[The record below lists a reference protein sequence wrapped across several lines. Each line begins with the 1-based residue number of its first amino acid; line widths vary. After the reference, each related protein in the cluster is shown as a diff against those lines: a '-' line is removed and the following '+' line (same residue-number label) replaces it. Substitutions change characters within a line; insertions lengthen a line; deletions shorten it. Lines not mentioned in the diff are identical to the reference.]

1 MFPRD
6 SLGGW
11 YSGKGHWADVP
22 DAEWN
27 NWKWQ
32 MRNRLSSIADFR
44 KYMDLSKEEEDG
56 LEYVKQGCGAMWDD
70 KSPVKVFDTQEE
82 AQKEA
87 DKWNT
92 GQVVQYG

>member
-1 MFPRD
+1 MTLSDKPF
-6 SLGGW
+6 
-11 YSGKGHWADVP
+11 KFT
-22 DAEWN
+22 
-27 NWKWQ
+27 
-32 MRNRLSSIADFR
+32 SSIRRIQYAVVF
-44 KYMDLSKEEEDG
+44 EPFETEG

-70 KSPVKVFDTQEE
+70 KSPIKLFDTHEE

>member
-1 MFPRD
+1 MAKWDLRKCNDKPIKYAVMFEPF
-6 SLGGW
+6 
-11 YSGKGHWADVP
+11 
-22 DAEWN
+22 ET
-27 NWKWQ
+27 
-32 MRNRLSSIADFR
+32 
-44 KYMDLSKEEEDG
+44 DG

-70 KSPVKVFDTQEE
+70 KSPIKLFDTQEE

>member
-1 MFPRD
+1 MAKWYLRKCNDKPIQYAVMFEPF
-6 SLGGW
+6 
-11 YSGKGHWADVP
+11 
-22 DAEWN
+22 ET
-27 NWKWQ
+27 
-32 MRNRLSSIADFR
+32 
-44 KYMDLSKEEEDG
+44 DG

-70 KSPVKVFDTQEE
+70 KSPVKVFDTKEE

>member
-1 MFPRD
+1 MTLSDKP
-6 SLGGW
+6 LKCL
-11 YSGKGHWADVP
+11 YP
-22 DAEWN
+22 
-27 NWKWQ
+27 Q
-32 MRNRLSSIADFR
+32 NRIVRYAVVF
-44 KYMDLSKEEEDG
+44 EPFETEG

-70 KSPVKVFDTQEE
+70 KSPVKVFNTQEE

>member
-1 MFPRD
+1 MTINLKKIYQR
-6 SLGGW
+6 
-11 YSGKGHWADVP
+11 
-22 DAEWN
+22 
-27 NWKWQ
+27 
-32 MRNRLSSIADFR
+32 R
-44 KYMDLSKEEEDG
+44 KMMTTKLIQYAVVFEPFETDG

-70 KSPVKVFDTQEE
+70 KSPIKLFDTQED

>member
-1 MFPRD
+1 MTLSDKPLKFT
-6 SLGGW
+6 
-11 YSGKGHWADVP
+11 
-22 DAEWN
+22 
-27 NWKWQ
+27 
-32 MRNRLSSIADFR
+32 SSIRRIQYAVVF
-44 KYMDLSKEEEDG
+44 EPFETEG

-70 KSPVKVFDTQEE
+70 KSPIKLFDPHEE

>member
-1 MFPRD
+1 MTLSDKPLKFT
-6 SLGGW
+6 
-11 YSGKGHWADVP
+11 
-22 DAEWN
+22 
-27 NWKWQ
+27 
-32 MRNRLSSIADFR
+32 SSIRRIQYAVVF
-44 KYMDLSKEEEDG
+44 EPFETEG

>member
-1 MFPRD
+1 MT
-6 SLGGW
+6 
-11 YSGKGHWADVP
+11 
-22 DAEWN
+22 
-27 NWKWQ
+27 
-32 MRNRLSSIADFR
+32 LSDKPLQFTSNIRRVQYAVVF
-44 KYMDLSKEEEDG
+44 EPFETEG

-70 KSPVKVFDTQEE
+70 KSPIKVFDTFEE

>member
-1 MFPRD
+1 MTLSDKPLKFT
-6 SLGGW
+6 
-11 YSGKGHWADVP
+11 
-22 DAEWN
+22 
-27 NWKWQ
+27 
-32 MRNRLSSIADFR
+32 SSIRRIQYAVVF
-44 KYMDLSKEEEDG
+44 EPFETEG

-70 KSPVKVFDTQEE
+70 NSPIKLFDTHEE

>member
-1 MFPRD
+1 MTRLIIKTD
-6 SLGGW
+6 
-11 YSGKGHWADVP
+11 P
-22 DAEWN
+22 DTKTFKLIQYAVVFEP
-27 NWKWQ
+27 
-32 MRNRLSSIADFR
+32 F
-44 KYMDLSKEEEDG
+44 ETDG

-70 KSPVKVFDTQEE
+70 KSPIKLFNTHED

>member
-1 MFPRD
+1 MT
-6 SLGGW
+6 
-11 YSGKGHWADVP
+11 
-22 DAEWN
+22 
-27 NWKWQ
+27 
-32 MRNRLSSIADFR
+32 LSDKPLQFTGSIRRIQYAVVF
-44 KYMDLSKEEEDG
+44 EPFETEG

>member
-1 MFPRD
+1 M
-6 SLGGW
+6 
-11 YSGKGHWADVP
+11 
-22 DAEWN
+22 
-27 NWKWQ
+27 
-32 MRNRLSSIADFR
+32 RLSDKPLKFTSSIRRIQYAVVF
-44 KYMDLSKEEEDG
+44 EPFETEG

-70 KSPVKVFDTQEE
+70 KSPIKLFDTHEE